1 MNISL
6 LSRAF
11 TYPSLALVLIMA
23 SSAVQPAAAQ
33 TPAGDA
39 SRGAKVYHGNCTGCH
54 ALETNGLGP
63 AHRGVYGREAGSAP
77 GFAYSPGL
85 KKAKFAWDA
94 ARLDKWLTSP
104 QAFIPGAKMAFRLAS
119 AQSRADVIAY
129 LKQEAGKSAAVL
141 HKP

>member
-54 ALETNGLGP
+54 APDAHGVGP
-63 AHRGVYGREAGSAP
+63 AHRGVFGRKAGSAP
-77 GFAYSPGL
+77 GFDYSPGL
-85 KKAKFAWDA
+85 KKANFAWDA
-94 ARLDKWLTSP
+94 ARLDTWLANP
-104 QAFIPGAKMAFRLAS
+104 QALIPGTKMAFRLAS

-129 LKQEAGKSAAVL
+129 LKQEAGK
-141 HKP
+141 